1 MIDYTPWLH
10 KSNVTRSFEITL
22 NSQQGRKTKN
32 SKPKIQSQKTH
43 KVLT

>member
-1 MIDYTPWLH
+1 MIDFTPWLH

-32 SKPKIQSQKTH
+32 QRYNHENTYT
-43 KVLT
+43 VLT